1 MKKTYAAKFDSLDEL
16 FADVDAF
23 CAENRVDAASAYALN
38 LCLDEIFTNIVSYGY
53 KNDGSQKIEV
63 ELAAR
68 NGFAEAAVRDTAPAF
83 DPISDAPAPD
93 TSSDAESRDVGRLGI
108 FFLKKSMDAVS
119 YSRKNGVN
127 ELVMKRRL
135 AAQ

>member
-38 LCLDEIFTNIVSYGY
+38 LC
-53 KNDGSQKIEV
+53 
-63 ELAAR
+63 
-68 NGFAEAAVRDTAPAF
+68 FAEAAVRDTAPAF
-83 DPISDAPAPD
+83 NPISDAPAPD
-93 TSSDAESRDVGRLGI
+93 TSSDAESRDVGGLGI

-127 ELVMKRRL
+127 ELVMKRRI

>member
-23 CAENRVDAASAYALN
+23 CAENRVEASAYALN

-63 ELAAR
+63 ELAAGG
-68 NGFAEAAVRDTAPAF
+68 GFAEAAVRDTAPAF
-83 DPISDAPAPD
+83 NPISDAPAPD
-93 TSSDAESRDVGRLGI
+93 TSSDAESRDVGGLGI